1 MIWCIFS
8 CIQWP
13 LYTFFWTI
21 CTNMLPVFIGSF
33 VLLLSCKSFL
43 FWMQARFVFCKYF
56 LPNVA
61 YFLVNLNMSFKEC
74 ELILCVTL
82 ARLRYPVIWSKIIMD
97 ISVKVFY
104 FFWGGLDW
112 HLNWWTKTWTAS
124 LPWVSSLLA
133 YTADFGLAK
142 PPHHMS

>member
-1 MIWCIFS
+1 
-8 CIQWP
+8 
-13 LYTFFWTI
+13 
-21 CTNMLPVFIGSF
+21 MLPVFIGSF

-104 FFWGGLDW
+104 FWGGVRLTFKLVDQN
-112 HLNWWTKTWTAS
+112 LNCK
-124 LPWVSSLLA
+124 SSL
-133 YTADFGLAK
+133 GLQFAGLYCRFWACQASTSHELI
-142 PPHHMS
+142 P